1 MHTIDT
7 MGKTKSKKWYLDFKS
22 NTLFMLLK
30 NKSLILSMVTLGFSD
45 DDQTIRFKKVY
56 LDLISKSKDNN
67 SLQHMVAVVN
77 MKNPQWW
84 YAQAFVRQGKFLWN
98 FGLNIENDFDQA
110 REDLKNINKYIS
122 ISNKK
127 EDVVISPQLEIN
139 TDFLNTVP
147 VKKFK
152 EELDGVNNP
161 KEKEDIGE
169 NSNREIS
176 IRSESMSLGKAQEAK
191 KVAQISL
198 YDDHDLELNAEED
211 SDNKDYDSEEE
222 IIVKPT
228 KRCKKNYTRFIKSV
242 NRGVTLGLRKGIK
255 EAVDNM
261 DLSFLETTS
270 DAISYI
276 INH

>member
-1 MHTIDT
+1 
-7 MGKTKSKKWYLDFKS
+7 
-22 NTLFMLLK
+22 
-30 NKSLILSMVTLGFSD
+30 
-45 DDQTIRFKKVY
+45 
-56 LDLISKSKDNN
+56 
-67 SLQHMVAVVN
+67 
-77 MKNPQWW
+77 
-84 YAQAFVRQGKFLWN
+84 
-98 FGLNIENDFDQA
+98 
-110 REDLKNINKYIS
+110 
-122 ISNKK
+122 
-127 EDVVISPQLEIN
+127 
-139 TDFLNTVP
+139 
-147 VKKFK
+147 
-152 EELDGVNNP
+152 
-161 KEKEDIGE
+161 
-169 NSNREIS
+169 
-176 IRSESMSLGKAQEAK
+176 MSLGKAQEAK